1 MVLKI
6 LQKNANHL
14 CTLQRKQ
21 LRRIHFIFVENFRI
35 KKVDAYPNEE
45 TGGNA
50 HEAGATF
57 DNSFFDNSF

>member
-6 LQKNANHL
+6 LRKNANHL
-14 CTLQRKQ
+14 STLQRKQ
-21 LRRIHFIFVENFRI
+21 LRRIHFKFVENFRR

-50 HEAGATF
+50 HNT
-57 DNSFFDNSF
+57 

>member
-14 CTLQRKQ
+14 STLQRKQ
-21 LRRIHFIFVENFRI
+21 LRRIHFKFVENFRR

-50 HEAGATF
+50 HTT
-57 DNSFFDNSF
+57 